1 MSEFRRRLMM
11 QKAGGYE
18 ALPDGCVRCEYLE
31 STGTQYV
38 DTLVKPSYSYS
49 LTIRYCHIKYD
60 KIVGEAVLPVFG
72 ARTFAVST
80 GNGLFWAGANAVSD
94 DLYLRF
100 GGDNVKIPR
109 FQPYEF
115 IELKV
120 TQEAI
125 LLNGAETGA
134 TMYKGMVDSG
144 IPSIYIFG
152 MNQTVVT
159 MNIWASA
166 IRVYGMTIEEDGV
179 ELHRFIPILDHNG
192 TPCLYDAIVKQFHY
206 NQGTGQFLYKIL

>member
-1 MSEFRRRLMM
+1 MM
-11 QKAGGYE
+11 QVESDPNAIP
-18 ALPDGCVRCEYLE
+18 AGCVRCEYLE

-49 LTIRYCHIKYD
+49 LTIRYCHINYNF
-60 KIVGEAVLPVFG
+60 IEVVLPVFG
-72 ARTFAVST
+72 SRVDAVAT
-80 GNGLFWAGANAVSD
+80 GNGLYWAGANAASD
-94 DLYLRF
+94 DLYIRF
-100 GGDNVKIPR
+100 GGNNVNIPR

-134 TMYKGMVDSG
+134 TMCKGMIDSR
-144 IPSIYIFG
+144 IPSIHIFG
-152 MNQTVVT
+152 LKQALDGGVWT
-159 MNIWASA
+159 SA

-179 ELHRFIPILDHNG
+179 ELHRFIPILGHDG
-192 TPCLYDAIVKQFHY
+192 TPCLYDTIVKQFYY
-206 NQGTGQFLYKIL
+206 NKGTGQFLYKILEQ